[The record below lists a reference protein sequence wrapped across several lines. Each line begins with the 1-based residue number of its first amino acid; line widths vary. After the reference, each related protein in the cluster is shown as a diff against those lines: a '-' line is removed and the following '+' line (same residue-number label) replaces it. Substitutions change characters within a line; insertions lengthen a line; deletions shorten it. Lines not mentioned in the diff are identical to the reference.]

1 MFNFED
7 GEVIL
12 IDKPTD
18 WTSFDTVN
26 FIRALIKRFYKIP
39 KLKVGHAGTLDPLAT
54 GLLILCTGK
63 KTKQIDEYQAKIK
76 TYTGTILL
84 GQTTPTFDLESEPD
98 QTFPTEG
105 ITAEQIEKARSKF
118 IGDIKQYPPK
128 YSAIKIKG
136 KRAFDYARSDEEIEL
151 KARDIHIEDFRLKL
165 DRFPEL
171 DFEVTCS
178 KGTYIR
184 SLAHDLG
191 KELGNGAC
199 LKSLRRTSIGDFR
212 VDDAWQLEDLKQHII
227 DTGDSFIAMRK
238 AMQEAAQD
246 KH

>member
-1 MFNFED
+1 MFYVEEGTVF
-7 GEVIL
+7 L
-12 IDKPTD
+12 IDKPID

-26 FIRALIKRFYKIP
+26 FIRSLFMRFYGIR

-54 GLLILCTGK
+54 GLLILCTGPM
-63 KTKQIDEYQAKIK
+63 TKQIEDFQAQVK
-76 TYTGTILL
+76 TYTGTMIL

-98 QTFPTEG
+98 NFYPTEG
-105 ITAEQIEKARSKF
+105 ITAEQINQARQQF

-151 KARDIHIEDFRLKL
+151 KARDIHIDDFKVNM

-184 SLAHDLG
+184 SLANDFG
-191 KELGNGAC
+191 KALNNGAC
-199 LKSLRRTSIGDFR
+199 LKTLRRTRIGDFH
-212 VDDAWQLEDLKQHII
+212 VEDAWQLEDLKQAII
-227 DTGDSFIAMRK
+227 DSGEEYREWKKQNEISKT
-238 AMQEAAQD
+238 
-246 KH
+246 